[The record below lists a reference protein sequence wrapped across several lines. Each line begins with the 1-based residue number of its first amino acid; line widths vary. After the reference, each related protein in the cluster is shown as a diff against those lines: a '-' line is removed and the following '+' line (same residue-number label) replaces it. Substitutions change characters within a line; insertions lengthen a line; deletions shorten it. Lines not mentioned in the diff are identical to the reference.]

1 MFLLSKGAY
10 RHAFWNNLTK
20 ETVRQPKWVHWQVEW
35 SVKHQQTL
43 KMGFNKKKR
52 WINHHISL
60 TLWESTDQFAPLD
73 NTHNN
78 YNNNNN
84 NNNNYHILYT
94 IYYILYTIYYTLYLL
109 YFWLFTLYYTHHFR
123 PKYTPIWAIFEKIW
137 T

>member
-60 TLWESTDQFAPLD
+60 TLWESTDQFVPLD
-73 NTHNN
+73 NTH
-78 YNNNNN
+78 NNNNN
-84 NNNNYHILYT
+84 NNNNNNKYILYT

>member
-84 NNNNYHILYT
+84 NNNNNHILYT

-109 YFWLFTLYYTHHFR
+109 YFWLFTLYYTHHFC
-123 PKYTPIWAIFEKIW
+123 PKYTPFWAIFEKIW